1 MPRVI
6 LPSSV
11 DVAVSIYGC
20 FHGKLDRKYLWK
32 RRLLF
37 GKEELKHAE
46 GNSSCCSE
54 YLWFVYMAM
63 QFGQRF
69 RGLIPYKDRPERFKS

>member
-6 LPSSV
+6 LPSPV

-54 YLWFVYMAM
+54 YVWLFTW
-63 QFGQRF
+63 QCNSG
-69 RGLIPYKDRPERFKS
+69 KDLEG

>member
-20 FHGKLDRKYLWK
+20 LHGKLDRKYLWK
-32 RRLLF
+32 RRLVF
-37 GKEELKHAE
+37 ENEELRHAE
-46 GNSSCCSE
+46 GNSSFFWRCYSE
-54 YLWFVYMAM
+54 YLWVFTW
-63 QFGQRF
+63 QCNSG
-69 RGLIPYKDRPERFKS
+69 KDLEG